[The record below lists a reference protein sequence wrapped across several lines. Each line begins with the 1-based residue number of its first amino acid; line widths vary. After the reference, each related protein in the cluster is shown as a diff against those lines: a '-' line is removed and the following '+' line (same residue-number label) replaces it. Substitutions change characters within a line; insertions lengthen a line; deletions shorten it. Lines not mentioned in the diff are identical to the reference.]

1 MIKINKRF
9 FVFLSLLFII
19 IGLVITFIGFSMSGY
34 SPDAYNIE
42 HRRWYQ
48 LVGFYTE

>member
-19 IGLVITFIGFSMSGY
+19 LGLVIGFSMSGY
-34 SPDAYNIE
+34 SPDAYHIE